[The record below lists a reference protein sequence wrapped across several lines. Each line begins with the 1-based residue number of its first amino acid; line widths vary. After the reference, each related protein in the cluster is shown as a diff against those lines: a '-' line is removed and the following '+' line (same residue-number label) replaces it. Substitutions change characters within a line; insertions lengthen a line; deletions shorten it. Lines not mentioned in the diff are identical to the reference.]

1 MNRGRWIAV
10 TVAAVAAILLGV
22 GAWLAISLWPAL
34 GQAREL
40 QAAVAQARS
49 SVSDLDVEAATAAI
63 DQVAT
68 SASALAGSSDTVAW
82 SVVERL
88 PIVGTSLEAAGT
100 VARTTVELA
109 STAEP
114 LLRSLDGETSTVGRA
129 LGLLEQPEELA
140 ALRAAIDDA
149 VAALEGYD
157 PDTLRFGLGDAVRE
171 AQGSLPGLAQT
182 LAGVEAAARPLAG
195 MLGADGPRTWLVMSQ
210 NPAEIRGSGGLFNAY
225 LIVRVTD
232 GELEIVEA
240 SSRKQLDGEFP
251 RTEQIPY
258 WTTIGLDTSM
268 TWGPVLGE
276 WASFNIPADFP
287 TVARLAAAGMA
298 QRGTPV
304 EGVVAIDPTVIAAI
318 LAGTGPVEH
327 EGVTIDTDTAYDF
340 FTSGIYEDF
349 PGFDDVEAKDQLGM
363 GLTYATIDAATKR
376 PLDGSA
382 LASALTDAITGG
394 HLKVWSADPAEQA
407 WLDTTPVAAA
417 FGQDPGMPVVGF
429 TNMTGGKLDVY
440 VDRDVVID
448 TSRCAT
454 DGTVTVTVDMA
465 NEVPEGLPDYVD
477 VTLGADQKPD
487 SSYPSGHTTT
497 YVTAYMAGTT
507 LDDMTSLRLATLNG
521 KPVEPS
527 FGSTEGRPTFSVPVP
542 LNRGESAA
550 LEMEFT
556 SVLCPA
562 GE

>member
-1 MNRGRWIAV
+1 MNRGRWIPA

-49 SVSDLDVEAATAAI
+49 SVSDLDVQAATAAI

-68 SASALAGSSDTVAW
+68 SASALAGSSETVAW
-82 SVVERL
+82 SIVERL
-88 PIVGTSLEAAGT
+88 PIIGTSLEAAGT
-100 VARTTVELA
+100 VARTAVELA
-109 STAEP
+109 SAAEP

-129 LGLLEQPEELA
+129 LTVLEQPGEIA

-149 VAALEGYD
+149 VAALAGYD

-171 AQGSLPGLAQT
+171 AQDSLPGLAQT
-182 LAGVEAAARPLAG
+182 LAGVEAAARPLAS
-195 MLGADGPRTWLVMSQ
+195 MLGAGEPRTWLVMSQ

-232 GELEIVEA
+232 GKLEIIEA
-240 SSRKQLDGEFP
+240 GSRKPLDGEYP
-251 RTEQIPY
+251 RAEQIPY
-258 WTTIGLDTSM
+258 WDAVAPDTASS
-268 TWGPVLGE
+268 WGPVLGE
-276 WASFNIPADFP
+276 WAVFNLLSDFP
-287 TVARLAAAGMA
+287 LTGALAAAGME

-304 EGVVAIDPTVIAAI
+304 DGVVAIDPAVIAAI

-327 EGVTIDTDTAYDF
+327 KGVTVDAETAYDF
-340 FTSGIYEDF
+340 FTAGIYEDF
-349 PGFDDVEAKDQLGM
+349 PGFEDVEAKDELGM

-382 LASALTDAITGG
+382 LASALTDAIAGG
-394 HLKVWSADPAEQA
+394 HLKVWSTDPAEQA

-417 FGQDPGMPVVGF
+417 FDRDPGMPVVGF
-429 TNMTGGKLDVY
+429 TNMTGGKLDLY
-440 VDRDVVID
+440 VDRDVVVD

-465 NEVPEGLPDYVD
+465 NNVPEGLPSYVD
-477 VTLGADQKPD
+477 VTLGADGKPD
-487 SSYPSGHTTT
+487 SSYPSGHTST

-507 LDDMTSLRLATLNG
+507 LDDMTSLRSATLNS
-521 KPVEPS
+521 KPVETS

-542 LNRGESAA
+542 LDRGESAT

-562 GE
+562 AA